1 MAIYDQITVDM
12 KTAMKARDKA
22 RTQALRNIRAAF
34 IAGAKETGADTL
46 ADGACQDIL
55 RRLGKQRR
63 ESIEAYEQAGRDDLA
78 ADERAEL
85 SVIDTYLPQLAD
97 AETTRGW
104 VQAAIA
110 ATGASTPRDMG
121 KVMGVLMKDHKGE
134 LDGKL
139 ANTIVREL
147 LAD

>member
-1 MAIYDQITVDM
+1 MPIYDQITTEM

-22 RTQALRNIRAAF
+22 RTQALRGIRAAF
-34 IAGAKETGADTL
+34 IAGAKETGADSL
-46 ADGACQDIL
+46 DDAACQTIL

-63 ESIEAYEQAGRDDLA
+63 ESIDAYEQAGREDLA

-85 SVIDTYLPQLAD
+85 AVIDAFLPQLAD
-97 AETTRGW
+97 AETTRSW
-104 VQAAIA
+104 IEAAIA
-110 ATGASTPRDMG
+110 TTGAASPRDMG

-147 LAD
+147 LAG